1 MRKQWELQ
9 NWTFVDGWINTSTEE
24 NEKGEEVPLVFN
36 TRAEAQTELDEFM
49 GEIADQI
56 ESGEREPDHGYDR
69 NDWRIREVVRNW
81 GAK

>member
-36 TRAEAQTELDEFM
+36 TRAEAQTELDDFM

>member
-36 TRAEAQTELDEFM
+36 TRAEAQTELDDFM

-56 ESGEREPDHGYDR
+56 ESGEREPDHGYDQ

>member
-9 NWTFVDGWINTSTEE
+9 NWTFVDGGINTSTEE

-36 TRAEAQTELDEFM
+36 TRAEAQTELDDFM

-56 ESGEREPDHGYDR
+56 ESGEREPDHGYDQ
-69 NDWRIREVVRNW
+69 NDWRIREV
-81 GAK
+81 GAN

>member
-36 TRAEAQTELDEFM
+36 NRAEAQTELDDFM

-56 ESGEREPDHGYDR
+56 ESGEREPDHGYDQ
-69 NDWRIREVVRNW
+69 NDCRIREV

>member
-9 NWTFVDGWINTSTEE
+9 NWTFVDGWVNTSTIV
-24 NEKGEEVPLVFN
+24 NEQGEEVPLVFN
-36 TRAEAQTELDEFM
+36 TRAEAQTELDDFM